1 MSSIL
6 LVTSSPRGE
15 GSRSSR
21 VARELV
27 DALTVADP
35 SKSVIHRDLGTDP
48 LPHIDA
54 LFASA
59 IRKPSEARN
68 EAEAG
73 AAVLSDIVVDELL
86 AADTVVIGTGLINFN
101 IYSTLKSWIDH
112 IARSGKTFRYSE
124 NGPEGLA
131 TGKKVYLVVASDGV
145 YSQGPA
151 AAMNHAIPYLKT
163 VLAFLGMTD
172 IEIVPIEGL
181 AFGEE
186 AVNKAMAN
194 VQEKISRLAK
204 AA

>member
-15 GSRSSR
+15 TSRSTK
-21 VARELV
+21 VARELA
-27 DALTVADP
+27 DALAAGGKT
-35 SKSVIHRDLGTDP
+35 IIRRDLGANP

-54 LFASA
+54 VFTSA
-59 IRKPSEARN
+59 IRKPVESRS
-68 EAEAG
+68 EAEAA
-73 AAVLSDIVVDELL
+73 AAVLSDMLVDELL
-86 AADTVVIGTGLINFN
+86 AADTVVIATGLINFN

-112 IARSGKTFRYSE
+112 IARSGKTFRYTD

-131 TGKKVYLVVASDGV
+131 TGKKVYLVVASDGI

-172 IEIVPIEGL
+172 VEVVQVEGL
-181 AFGEE
+181 AFGPE
-186 AVNKAMAN
+186 AVDKTMAD
-194 VQEKISRLAK
+194 VQERISKLAL